1 MRPSTGGDP
10 NMTGALGSVG
20 RERST
25 SGLRDTSVDLPSA
38 SQHLGSGVGAGN
50 VNAALSSKYRMD
62 YQLLQDLQ
70 NKLREDTTENAMNVQ
85 QRQRIF
91 EDIIIQRVKVIQN
104 YVKKQV
110 QKLKTEISHSGGSS
124 NPVILNSIHND
135 GMALDLKIKDIVK
148 WKVEAYEQKS
158 KAKDDKLLQLEL

>member
-1 MRPSTGGDP
+1 M
-10 NMTGALGSVG
+10 N
-20 RERST
+20 
-25 SGLRDTSVDLPSA
+25 
-38 SQHLGSGVGAGN
+38 Q
-50 VNAALSSKYRMD
+50 KYRVD

-70 NKLREDTTENAMNVQ
+70 AKLRDDTAENAMNVQ

-104 YVKKQV
+104 FVKKQV
-110 QKLKTEISHSGGSS
+110 QKLKVEISNTGGSS

-148 WKVEAYEQKS
+148 WKMEAVEQKS
-158 KAKDDKLLQLEL
+158 KLKEEKLL